1 MYVGGSGT
9 RELVFGYV
17 IPEAATPASTVVVPA
32 DSLALDGGAMHR
44 GGVAAD
50 LRHPMAHLD
59 GTLSGAVP
67 ALSVA
72 DASAPDGGRLAFAV
86 TLVPA
91 SLEMVTVAYAT
102 SDESASAGT
111 DYARAA
117 GRLTF
122 VPGQTR
128 AVAEVA
134 VHEDRID
141 EGVEILTFTLSGPS
155 GAEIA
160 KAQATGRIVDA
171 SALTAS
177 FADVPEEHDGSSVFT
192 FRLAFSEAPRVSFRT
207 LRDQALK
214 ATGGTVTR
222 ARRVVKGQ
230 NDLWDIHVEP
240 AGNGSVTVTLGP
252 SPACGEAGAI
262 CTPDGE
268 ALANAPTVTIQ
279 GPAGLSVRSRR
290 VRARR

>member
-1 MYVGGSGT
+1 
-9 RELVFGYV
+9 
-17 IPEAATPASTVVVPA
+17 
-32 DSLALDGGAMHR
+32 MHR

-72 DASAPDGGRLAFAV
+72 DASAPEGGGLAFAV

-102 SDESASAGT
+102 SDENASAGT

-117 GRLTF
+117 SRLTF

-141 EGVEILTFTLSGPS
+141 EGVETLTFTLSGPS

-192 FRLAFSEAPRVSFRT
+192 FRLAFSETVFDGSEPFNKNQAIQDALQVS
-207 LRDQALK
+207 
-214 ATGGTVTR
+214 GGTVR
-222 ARRVVKGQ
+222 GRRRVDPGAFDQ
-230 NDLWDIHVEP
+230 WIFWIRPSGHGD
-240 AGNGSVTVTLGP
+240 VTVSL
-252 SPACGEAGAI
+252 PATTDGCDVAGAI

-279 GPAGLSVRSRR
+279 GPAGLSVADAEVQEGPGAALAFAVTLSRASSSSVTVDYGTR
-290 VRARR
+290 VSRARC